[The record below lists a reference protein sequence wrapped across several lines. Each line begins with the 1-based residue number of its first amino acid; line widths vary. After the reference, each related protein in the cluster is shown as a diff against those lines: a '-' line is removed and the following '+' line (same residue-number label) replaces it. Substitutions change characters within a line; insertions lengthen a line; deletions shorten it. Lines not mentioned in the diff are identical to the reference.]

1 MSAPPV
7 ENFSTQ
13 YQIDSTND
21 VFKALKLRAQLDRK
35 YYDAVK
41 ESVQTGGAEAI
52 PPVTLRNQDLI
63 EDKFARR
70 DRALAAASKIMN
82 ADTANDFVNWL
93 EQNGDTKGY
102 LTFSAKFAD
111 EVKDLRGVNFNY
123 LKGLWNGF
131 KTRVEKMAE
140 SEAILPPLGRAAY
153 VVAPDVIKPDLT
165 ALQTAEMMLLTNMT
179 ADAKT
184 MRIVSSYTKERLS
197 DVQDIF
203 RGKDRDA
210 RNKLRDKVQAAIAE
224 LKVSKKPIVEPYE
237 YHAIYGTEYTRIGEE
252 EELKGE
258 YKPNP
263 IVESIE
269 AQLERMQGYKEKIG
283 EYGFTEEEQGAWEAM
298 KQEERDLYMSKTD
311 EIMKTIRNLQGNVK
325 TSYDNL
331 SRGKPESSNVEKQ
344 IDDGLKFFEEDIKE
358 LEEISKTRGVAGTKA
373 LKQRRETAKKVAEI
387 MRARNNL
394 RRMKLVKDKLD
405 KEKADALQA
414 HRLAIKT
421 AAEQAAHSGR
431 MKRLE
436 NEAAKVR
443 AAKAQELKDLYESIH
458 GVEEDLK
465 EEATTIEWGALT
477 PRRGSFALEEFEPEE
492 YGGSESGAYIFK
504 GLESRLESR
513 RSGERQ
519 YNVWPSFGTPRHED
533 VSTVALKDIAARKLG
548 QEVAP
553 EEEKGDIPI
562 VSMAE
567 EEQQIPLSKLPKA
580 PSKSPSPT
588 SQLRI
593 IEDASSSPVTV
604 LEAEDIRDKLTN
616 GQDINTED
624 IGKLREIF
632 SNVQTSQQM
641 RNLINNS
648 EIVPELIKGLNKYI
662 DARQK
667 SKQQKAKKEGS
678 SEEGSSEEDGSSEEG
693 SPEEEEEK
701 KQETR
706 GRKPK
711 KQPTSPVSEE
721 LKSKYNNIS
730 DDEIF
735 KLAKRNRDEIIK
747 RLGEK
752 RKFGHIRLKTL
763 LEIKS
768 LSEFKEYKRDPTK
781 KFLQDMRDILARIER
796 DDMLIGKTPPGTP
809 AASESGS
816 AAEGLRRANKVRG
829 KGTCTN
835 AARIM
840 KGAKKA
846 AGVKA
851 KKGKGLAA
859 DVVNLQKKRE
869 AQAAD
874 LKARLEQTKQITAKP
889 AVMKKEELLSA
900 KGTRKQQKGGFL
912 PLLLLS
918 GLLGGE

>member
-70 DRALAAASKIMN
+70 DRALATASKIMN

-111 EVKDLRGVNFNY
+111 EVKDLKGVNINY

-140 SEAILPPLGRAAY
+140 AEAILPPLGRAAY

-184 MRIVSSYTKERLS
+184 MRIVSSYTKESLS

-210 RNKLRDKVQAAIAE
+210 RNELRNKVQAAIAE

-237 YHAIYGTEYTRIGEE
+237 YHAIYGTEYKRIGEE

-298 KQEERDLYMSKTD
+298 KQEERDLYMSKND
-311 EIMKTIRNLQGNVK
+311 EIMKTIRNLQQNVK

-344 IDDGLKFFEEDIKE
+344 IDDGLKFFEEDLKE

-387 MRARNNL
+387 IRARNNL

-465 EEATTIEWGALT
+465 EEATTTEWGGYTIEWGAPT
-477 PRRGSFALEEFEPEE
+477 PRRGSFALEEFEPE

-553 EEEKGDIPI
+553 EEEKGGIPI

-567 EEQQIPLSKLPKA
+567 EELFGQPSSPPKA
-580 PSKSPSPT
+580 PSKSPSPK

-593 IEDASSSPVTV
+593 IEDASSSPVTI

-641 RNLINNS
+641 RNLINKS

-667 SKQQKAKKEGS
+667 SKQQKA
-678 SEEGSSEEDGSSEEG
+678 EEEESPEEG
-693 SPEEEEEK
+693 SPEEGSEEEEEK

-752 RKFGHIRLKTL
+752 RKFGDTRLPTL
-763 LEIKS
+763 LNKKS
-768 LSEFKEYKRDPTK
+768 LSEFEGYEKNPTGA
-781 KFLQDMRDILARIER
+781 FLKDMRDILARIER

>member
-70 DRALAAASKIMN
+70 DRALATASKIMN

-111 EVKDLRGVNFNY
+111 EVKDLKGVNINY

-140 SEAILPPLGRAAY
+140 AEAILPPLGRAAY

-184 MRIVSSYTKERLS
+184 MRIVSSYTKESLS

-210 RNKLRDKVQAAIAE
+210 RNELRNKVQAAIAE

-237 YHAIYGTEYTRIGEE
+237 YHAIYGTEYKRIGEE

-298 KQEERDLYMSKTD
+298 KQEERDLYMSKND
-311 EIMKTIRNLQGNVK
+311 EIMKTIRNLQQNVK

-344 IDDGLKFFEEDIKE
+344 IDDGLKFFEEDLKE

-387 MRARNNL
+387 MRARNDL
-394 RRMKLVKDKLD
+394 RRLKLVKDKLD

-465 EEATTIEWGALT
+465 EEATTTEWGGYTIEWGAPT
-477 PRRGSFALEEFEPEE
+477 PRRGSFALEEFEPE

-553 EEEKGDIPI
+553 EEEKGGIPI

-567 EEQQIPLSKLPKA
+567 EELFGQPSSPPKA
-580 PSKSPSPT
+580 PSKSPSPK

-593 IEDASSSPVTV
+593 IEDASSSPVTI

-641 RNLINNS
+641 RNLINKS

-667 SKQQKAKKEGS
+667 SKQQKA
-678 SEEGSSEEDGSSEEG
+678 EEEESPEEG
-693 SPEEEEEK
+693 SPEEGSEEEEEK

-752 RKFGHIRLKTL
+752 RKFGDTRLPTL
-763 LEIKS
+763 LNKKS
-768 LSEFKEYKRDPTK
+768 LSEFEGYEKNPTGA
-781 KFLQDMRDILARIER
+781 FLKDMRDILARIER